1 MKKFFFAV
9 LIVIGS
15 CMTAS
20 AAVVTDTFQAS
31 TTPVCPA
38 SIPTTTAANNGNE
51 NYTCLNTPN
60 TFEITVYEI
69 GACAADPYAA
79 GGQAI
84 DKTTCTVVF
93 TNTSGSTIDVAKS
106 IGGSSGLTG
115 TITRPA
121 NGSYKYP
128 YAVIRNSLKID
139 AVVTQSGS
147 TYSSS
152 GLSAGAAG
160 SKIKTPGTGSTPQT
174 ETFLNFDGTGTTCA
188 AVISGLPVSNGTMTG
203 HLTDAALNRRDA
215 TDNDAAGTPMCTGVA
230 RLVAVNTLTT
240 PFVVTKDTT
249 YFKLGFNVTNSGV
262 LVENDGSG
270 SIEQINSQPFSI
282 ILTSD

>member
-20 AAVVTDTFQAS
+20 AAVVTETFQAS

-69 GACAADPYAA
+69 GACADPYAA

-84 DKTTCTVVF
+84 DKSSCTVVF
-93 TNTSGSTIDVAKS
+93 TNTAGSTLDVATS

-115 TITRPA
+115 TITR
-121 NGSYKYP
+121 
-128 YAVIRNSLKID
+128 V
-139 AVVTQSGS
+139 
-147 TYSSS
+147 
-152 GLSAGAAG
+152 AA
-160 SKIKTPGTGSTPQT
+160 PR
-174 ETFLNFDGTGTTCA
+174 E
-188 AVISGLPVSNGTMTG
+188 
-203 HLTDAALNRRDA
+203 
-215 TDNDAAGTPMCTGVA
+215 
-230 RLVAVNTLTT
+230 
-240 PFVVTKDTT
+240 
-249 YFKLGFNVTNSGV
+249 
-262 LVENDGSG
+262 
-270 SIEQINSQPFSI
+270 SQ
-282 ILTSD
+282 